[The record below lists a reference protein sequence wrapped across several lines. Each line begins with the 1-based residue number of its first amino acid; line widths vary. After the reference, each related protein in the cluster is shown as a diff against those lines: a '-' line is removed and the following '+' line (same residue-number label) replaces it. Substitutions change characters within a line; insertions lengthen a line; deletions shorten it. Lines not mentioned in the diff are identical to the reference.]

1 MEHFEFVQKYNDFNI
16 DFNLESMPY
25 FELLIHL
32 HTYLF
37 GKDKVRCEEKY
48 QRRINNL
55 IQNVMISDFS
65 NMTLYT
71 LSETLSKC
79 ISSIWLYQPFFDGN
93 TRTVILLLKLFA
105 LVKGYEFRYDM
116 SAGNEEDYKK
126 FVSLIYSEKDMVS
139 EESIQK
145 IKEHLYKVN

>member
-1 MEHFEFVQKYNDFNI
+1 
-16 DFNLESMPY
+16 
-25 FELLIHL
+25 
-32 HTYLF
+32 
-37 GKDKVRCEEKY
+37 
-48 QRRINNL
+48 
-55 IQNVMISDFS
+55 MISDFS

-116 SAGNEEDYKK
+116 SADNEEDYKK